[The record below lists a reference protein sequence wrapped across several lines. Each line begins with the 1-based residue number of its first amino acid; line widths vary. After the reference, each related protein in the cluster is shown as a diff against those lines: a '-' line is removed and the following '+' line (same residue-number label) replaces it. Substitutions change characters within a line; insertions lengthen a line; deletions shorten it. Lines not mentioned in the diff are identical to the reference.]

1 MTALR
6 VRAIEPGYYGS
17 IRRDPGDK
25 KYGEFVLTSAAHFS
39 ASWMEPIGWDV
50 DEEKAK
56 EKGEGKQKIA
66 APKPVAPAAPA
77 PVRASTETVVTIP
90 ADKPKQA
97 DPITGK
103 DI

>member
-6 VRAIEPGYYGS
+6 VRAIEPGYYGNV
-17 IRRDPGDK
+17 RRDPGDT
-25 KYGEFVLTSAAHFS
+25 KYGEFVLASAAHFS

-56 EKGEGKQKIA
+56 EKGEGKQKTA
-66 APKPVAPAAPA
+66 APKPVSPVAPTAIK
-77 PVRASTETVVTIP
+77 ASTETVVTIP
-90 ADKPKQA
+90 AEKPKQA
-97 DPITGK
+97 DPITGQ